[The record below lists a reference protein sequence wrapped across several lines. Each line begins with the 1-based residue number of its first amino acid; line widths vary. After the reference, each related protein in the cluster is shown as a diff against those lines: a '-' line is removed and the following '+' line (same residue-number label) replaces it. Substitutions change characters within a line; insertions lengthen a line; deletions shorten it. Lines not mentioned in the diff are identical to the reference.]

1 MPCLRTGLSNL
12 ATDLTAKRV
21 QILQEIVPNLA
32 RAAALWNPNNASVA
46 IKFKEIE
53 TACQNRGIEV
63 VSLQAHR
70 PDDIENSFRLATDAS
85 VKALIIADDVFLAS
99 RRARIVELALHHK
112 LPVSSDFRQFTNAG
126 GLFSYGPNQIDM
138 YRRAAS
144 YVDRI
149 FKGAKPA
156 DLPIEQPVRFELVV
170 NLKTAKALGL
180 DVPLHLQQLADEVI
194 E

>member
-1 MPCLRTGLSNL
+1 MSKPRY
-12 ATDLTAKRV
+12 
-21 QILQEIVPNLA
+21 
-32 RAAALWNPNNASVA
+32 
-46 IKFKEIE
+46 
-53 TACQNRGIEV
+53 RGRIPHT
-63 VSLQAHR
+63 HR

-85 VKALIIADDVFLAS
+85 VKALIIADDVFFAS
-99 RRARIVELALHHK
+99 RRARIVELALYHK
-112 LPVSSDFRQFTNAG
+112 LPVSSEFRQFTNAG

-170 NLKTAKALGL
+170 GL